1 MKAQA
6 SQRKQLYRLFQ
17 YNKENEA
24 FHVQQT
30 TGDPSKNTAA
40 DLSMSQA
47 TKLIRSLTQNWAVF
61 DSNSQRHRYILSL
74 LMQNGWIKML
84 PETGKEV
91 ADMGKLSNW
100 LKSKKSPVVKPLQNM
115 SAEETS
121 KIIVALENMVVS
133 NAKKKIRIK

>member
-24 FHVQQT
+24 FHVQHT
-30 TGDPSKNTAA
+30 TGDQTKTEAA

-61 DSNSQRHRYILSL
+61 DSNSQRHLYILSL
-74 LMQNGWIKML
+74 LRQIGWTKIV
-84 PETGKEV
+84 PATGKEV
-91 ADMGKLSNW
+91 ADMGRLSNW
-100 LKSKKSPVVKPLQNM
+100 LKSKKSPVVMPLQNM
-115 SAEETS
+115 SNEETS

-133 NAKKKIRIK
+133 NAKKKARV

>member
-30 TGDPSKNTAA
+30 TGDQTKTEAA

-61 DSNSQRHRYILSL
+61 DSNSQKHLYILSL
-74 LMQNGWIKML
+74 LRQNGWIKML

-91 ADMGKLSNW
+91 ADMRRLSNW

-115 SAEETS
+115 NAEETS

-133 NAKKKIRIK
+133 NAKKKARV

>member
-30 TGDPSKNTAA
+30 TGDQTKTEAA

-61 DSNSQRHRYILSL
+61 DSNSQKHLYILSL
-74 LMQNGWIKML
+74 LRQNGWIKML

-91 ADMGKLSNW
+91 ADMGRLSNW

-115 SAEETS
+115 NAEETS

-133 NAKKKIRIK
+133 NAKKKARV